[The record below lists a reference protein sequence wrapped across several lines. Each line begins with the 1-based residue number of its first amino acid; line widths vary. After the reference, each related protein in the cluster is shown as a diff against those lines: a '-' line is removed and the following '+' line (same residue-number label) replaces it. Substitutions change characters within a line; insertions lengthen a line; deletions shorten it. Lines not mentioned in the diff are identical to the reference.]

1 MKIILVYLSLFIS
14 SIAFSQTQPDY
25 KNPSLPI
32 EKRVEDLL
40 QRMTL
45 AEKVA
50 QMNHLYNGDYIVK
63 GQIDYAK
70 LKSLTNNLSYGCI
83 EGFVFSAAQ
92 YADVI
97 SDLQKHMVENTRLGI
112 PVIPVTEGLHGLV
125 QDGCTIFPQALAL
138 GSTFNPV
145 LINKMASFIGES
157 AEAIGIKQVLSPD
170 LDIAR
175 ELRWGR
181 VEETYGE
188 DPYLNGI
195 MGILYINGIRQFD
208 VACTPKHFAAHNS
221 PMGGLNLAS
230 ASLGMRQLWSI
241 DLVPFEMVF
250 KNTDPLSAMNAYSS
264 WDGEPI
270 AGSKYFLTE
279 ILRNKF
285 GFKGYVYSDWG
296 SIDMLRYFHGV
307 AKDKSEAAKFAIEAG
322 IDLEAPSADAYTL
335 ANIENLIN
343 SNLLDINLIDN
354 SVRRILTV
362 KFRLGLFDKP
372 INDISKVKALI
383 HNEASVELA
392 REIAN
397 ESIILLKNE
406 NVLPIDISKFKSIAM
421 IGPNADQVQ
430 FGDYTWS
437 KSNMDGISPLTALKS
452 FAGNKVQVN
461 YARGCDLWSKNAD
474 GIQEAVEVSKKSDIT
489 IIVVGTTS
497 ASLSRD
503 YSNAT
508 SGEGF
513 DLSDLVLP
521 GVQEELI
528 KKVYANGKPV
538 IVVLVSG
545 KPLAIPW
552 VKQNIPAIVVQWY
565 GGEQQGNALIDVIFG
580 KVNPSGKLNVS
591 FPQSV
596 GHLPCYYNY
605 LPTDKGFY
613 HEAGTPEKPGRD
625 YVFSNPDALWN
636 FGYGL
641 SYTNFEL
648 SDFSVSNETPGINDT
663 IDIALKIKN
672 TGEYDGKEVIQ
683 LYVRDVVS
691 SVVTPVKQLK
701 DFKKQFVKAGSTV
714 PVSLRLPV
722 SALYLYNKDM
732 QKVVEPG
739 DFEIQVGNA
748 SDNIIFT
755 KTIRVGFELP
765 ATGNTQKKDQ
775 ETKIVKL
782 PGKPITVRGIVRD
795 VQSAQMANVEV
806 SVKGGKSKIKTDSNG
821 KYMLK
826 VKTGDILIFSL
837 KGYVSKEVLVDDS
850 GNINVLM
857 SK

>member
-1 MKIILVYLSLFIS
+1 MRILLVYLFIFS
-14 SIAFSQTQPDY
+14 SVAFSQTQPDY
-25 KNPSLPI
+25 KNSALPI
-32 EKRVEDLL
+32 ENRVEDLL
-40 QRMTL
+40 KRMTL

-50 QMNHLYNGDYIVK
+50 QMNHLYSGDYVVDGK
-63 GQIDYAK
+63 IDYEK
-70 LKSLTNNLSYGCI
+70 LKDLTNNLSYGCI
-83 EGFVFSAAQ
+83 EGFIFNSSK
-92 YADVI
+92 YAEVI
-97 SDLQKHMVENTRLGI
+97 NELQKHMIENTRLGI
-112 PVIPVTEGLHGLV
+112 PVIPVAEGLHGLV

-138 GSTFNPV
+138 GSTFNPE
-145 LINKMASFIGES
+145 LINNMASFIGES
-157 AEAIGIKQVLSPD
+157 AEAIGIKQILAPD

-188 DPYLNGI
+188 DPYLNGLF
-195 MGILYINGIRQFD
+195 GTAYINGIRKYD

-230 ASLGMRQLWSI
+230 ASLGMRQLWTI

-296 SIDMLRYFHGV
+296 SIDMLRNFHMV
-307 AKDKSEAAKFAIEAG
+307 AKDKSEAAKLAIEAG

-335 ANIENLIN
+335 LNIENLIKA
-343 SNLLDINLIDN
+343 NLLDINLINN

-372 INDISKVKALI
+372 INDISKSKTIV
-383 HNEASVELA
+383 HNETSIKLA
-392 REIAN
+392 RLIAD

-406 NVLPIDISKFKSIAM
+406 NVLPLNIENYKSIAM
-421 IGPNADQVQ
+421 IGPSADQVQ
-430 FGDYTWS
+430 FGDYSWS
-437 KSNMDGISPLTALKS
+437 RSNENGVTPLSALKN
-452 FAGNKVQVN
+452 FVGDKAQVN
-461 YARGCDLWSKNAD
+461 YARGCDHWSKDTN
-474 GIQEAVEVSKKSDIT
+474 GIDEAVEVSKRSDVT
-489 IIVVGTTS
+489 IVVVGTRS

-503 YSNAT
+503 YSNST

-513 DLSDLVLP
+513 DLSDLSLP

-528 KKVYANGKPV
+528 RKVYEIGKPV

-552 VKQNIPAIVVQWY
+552 IKQAIPAIVAQWY
-565 GGEQQGNALIDVIFG
+565 GGEQQGNALVDVLFG

-613 HEAGTPEKPGRD
+613 HESGTPEKTGRD
-625 YVFSNPDALWN
+625 YVFSNTNALWS
-636 FGYGL
+636 FGYGM

-648 SDFSVSNETPGINDT
+648 SEFSVSNETPGINDT
-663 IDIALKIKN
+663 IDITLKIGN
-672 TGEYDGKEVIQ
+672 TGKYDGKEVIQ

-701 DFKKQFVKAGSTV
+701 AFKKEFVQAGSTV
-714 PVSLRLPV
+714 PVSFRLPV
-722 SALYLYNKDM
+722 SSLYLYNKEM

-739 DFEIQVGNA
+739 DFEIQVGTA
-748 SDNIIFT
+748 SDHIVFT
-755 KTIRVGFELP
+755 KTIRVGEELP
-765 ATGNTQKKDQ
+765 ATGNWQKKDQ
-775 ETKIVKL
+775 ETKSVKIH
-782 PGKPITVRGIVRD
+782 GKEITVSGIVRD
-795 VQSAQMANVEV
+795 VQSAQLVNVEV
-806 SVKGGKSKIKTDSNG
+806 TVKGTKIRTNTDSRG
-821 KYMLK
+821 KYTLK
-826 VKTGDILIFSL
+826 VRTGDILEFSL
-837 KGYVSKEVLVDDS
+837 KGYDSKDVVVDKS
-850 GNINVLM
+850 GNINILLT
-857 SK
+857 K

>member
-1 MKIILVYLSLFIS
+1 MKILLVSLILFS
-14 SIAFSQTQPDY
+14 SVAFSQTQPDY

-50 QMNHLYNGDYIVK
+50 QMNHLYNGDYVVDGK
-63 GQIDYAK
+63 IDYEK
-70 LKSLTNNLSYGCI
+70 LKALTSNMSYGCI
-83 EGFVFSAAQ
+83 EGFVFNATK
-92 YADVI
+92 YTEVI
-97 SDLQKHMVENTRLGI
+97 NELQRHMMGNTRLGI
-112 PVIPVTEGLHGLV
+112 PVIPVAEGLHGLV

-138 GSTFNPV
+138 GSTFNAE
-145 LINKMASFIGES
+145 LINQMASFIGES
-157 AEAIGIKQVLSPD
+157 AEAIGIKQVLAPD

-188 DPYLNGI
+188 DPYLNGL
-195 MGILYINGIRQFD
+195 MGIAYINGIRKYD

-250 KNTDPLSAMNAYSS
+250 KNTDPLAAMNAYSS

-296 SIDMLRYFHGV
+296 SIDMLRYFHMV
-307 AKDKSEAAKFAIEAG
+307 AKDKAEAAKLAIEAG

-335 ANIENLIN
+335 SNIENLIN
-343 SNLLDINLIDN
+343 SNLLDIKLIDN

-372 INDISKVKALI
+372 INDISKSKTIV
-383 HNEASVELA
+383 HNEASIKLA
-392 REIAN
+392 RLIAE
-397 ESIILLKNE
+397 ESIVLLKNE
-406 NVLPIDISKFKSIAM
+406 NVLPLNITNYKSIAM
-421 IGPNADQVQ
+421 IGPSADQVQ
-430 FGDYTWS
+430 FGDYSWS
-437 KSNMDGISPLTALKS
+437 RSNENGVTPLSALKS
-452 FAGNKVQVN
+452 LVGDKVHVN
-461 YARGCDLWSKNAD
+461 YAKGCDHWSKNTN
-474 GIQEAVEVSKKSDIT
+474 GIDEAFEVSKKSDVT
-489 IIVVGTTS
+489 IVVVGTRS

-503 YSNAT
+503 YSNST

-513 DLSDLVLP
+513 DLSDLSLP

-528 KKVYANGKPV
+528 QKVCASGKPV

-552 VKQNIPAIVVQWY
+552 IKQNIPAIVVQWY
-565 GGEQQGNALIDVIFG
+565 GGEQQGNALVDVLFG
-580 KVNPSGKLNVS
+580 KANPSGKLNVS
-591 FPQSV
+591 FPQSA

-613 HEAGTPEKPGRD
+613 HESGTPEKTGRD

-648 SDFSVSNETPGINDT
+648 SDFVVSNETPGINDT
-663 IDIALKIKN
+663 IDIALKISN
-672 TGEYDGKEVIQ
+672 TGKYDGKEVIQ

-701 DFKKQFVKAGSTV
+701 AFKKEFVRAGSTV

-748 SDNIIFT
+748 SDHIVFT
-755 KTIRVGFELP
+755 KTIRVGEVLSAKGIKP
-765 ATGNTQKKDQ
+765 EEDQ
-775 ETKIVKL
+775 GTKSVKL
-782 PGKPITVRGIVRD
+782 PGKPITVSGIVRD

-806 SVKGGKSKIKTDSNG
+806 AVKGTKLRTKTDSKG
-821 KYMLK
+821 KYTLK
-826 VKTGDILIFSL
+826 VKTGDILKFYL
-837 KGYVSKEVLVDDS
+837 MGYQSKEVVVDES
-850 GNINVLM
+850 GNINILM
-857 SK
+857 AK